1 MKLKHFLALLFTAL
15 LGATVWSSYHAYH
28 TNRSLILD
36 YIADWSSSALLQT
49 EPSLIQA
56 LKTSQY
62 PTIQKL
68 LDRGAAS
75 RPFIAAYSLSRNGKS
90 YLLSSDRTK
99 IGNPVE
105 GGYTTVTGTLYE
117 SISRGKSRFQL
128 PMQYYHEGNLRTAYL
143 LMELDR
149 QYIFDQ
155 LVTRSLQTA
164 LQSVTAVVI
173 VFGLFL
179 FLLYRFLIVPVQ
191 HISSFVK
198 TRHDGVHDYFISEFD
213 LLSETIRE
221 SFMTLF
227 RQKEQIQEALQY
239 EQYLEAILQTVADIN
254 KLLVVSKS
262 TQELLQKSCDRLAL
276 HGDYRLAWIG
286 FAREKSIEIV
296 VHSED
301 STGYL
306 EGGLGIS
313 LDPEDPTSEGPTAQS
328 VLANRTIIID
338 DLFKDPKFTPWQER
352 AGLSRFQ
359 SIIALPLRSDSY
371 SAPFGTLAI
380 YTANPKGFDAR
391 EVAMLEELAG
401 DIGFAVDTFEKRD
414 QLQYHLTTDPLTGLA
429 NRAMLLEALSRQE
442 IPEVML
448 VDIDQFR
455 EINEVYGFEIGDQ
468 LIRTFASTL
477 ERFVETYP
485 QLSLYCLGIDH
496 FALLFSSGHG
506 IDIHD
511 FAGTL
516 IRHMER
522 QQYDCLGIAIMP
534 QVTTGFARAEAQ
546 TVERAEL
553 ALKHAKAGKRKL
565 TVFDP
570 SLLMVEKY
578 QETIQWYNVVRKA
591 IDEDRIVP
599 FFQGIV
605 DNRSGRITKYETL
618 IRLILDN
625 GNVVTPEHF
634 LEIAKK
640 TRLYPDLTKIVV
652 SKALRAF
659 RDETA
664 ELSIN
669 ISLEDILNKSVVATL
684 HEEITANAM
693 AERVT
698 FELLESEGIK
708 DYERVATFI
717 KSFKALG
724 CKIAI
729 DDFGSGY
736 SNFEHL
742 LNLQIDY
749 LKIDGSL
756 IQNLVHDRNAQV
768 LVKHIQSFASDLN
781 MKTVAEFV
789 SSEAIA
795 EAVKGIGIDYSQ
807 GYHFHKP
814 SLHEKLPKT

>member
-1 MKLKHFLALLFTAL
+1 MRLKHFLSLLFTLL

-49 EPSLIQA
+49 EPSLVEA
-56 LKTSQY
+56 LKASRY

-68 LDRGAAS
+68 LDKGAAS
-75 RPFIAAYSLSRNGKS
+75 RPFITAYSLSRDGQS
-90 YLLSSDRTK
+90 HLLSSDRSR
-99 IGNPVE
+99 IGKPVE
-105 GGYTTVTGTLYE
+105 GGYTTVTGSLYE
-117 SISRGKSRFQL
+117 SISRGKYRFQL
-128 PMQYYHEGNLRTAYL
+128 PMQYYHEGTLHTAYL

-155 LVTRSLQTA
+155 LVTRSLKTA
-164 LQSVTAVVI
+164 LQSVTAVIV

-191 HISSFVK
+191 HITTFVK
-198 TRHDGVHDYFISEFD
+198 TRHNGVQDYFISEFG
-213 LLSETIRE
+213 LLSQTIRE
-221 SFMTLF
+221 SFMTLY
-227 RQKEQIQEALQY
+227 RQKEQIQKALQY

-262 TQELLQKSCDRLAL
+262 TEELLQKSCDRLAL

-286 FAREKSIEIV
+286 FVREERIDMV
-296 VHSED
+296 AHSED

-306 EGGLGIS
+306 KGGLGIS
-313 LDPEDPTSEGPTAQS
+313 LDPDDPTVAGPTAQS
-328 VLANRTIIID
+328 VLTNRTVIID
-338 DLFKDPKFTPWQER
+338 DLSKDPRFHPWQER
-352 AGLSRFQ
+352 ADFSRFF

-371 SAPFGTLAI
+371 SAPFGSLAI
-380 YTANPKGFDAR
+380 YTANPRGFDTG
-391 EVAMLEELAG
+391 EVTMLEELAG
-401 DIGFAVDTFEKRD
+401 DIGFAMDTFEKRS

-429 NRAMLLEALSRQE
+429 NRAMLLEALSRQKV
-442 IPEVML
+442 PEVML

-468 LIRTFASTL
+468 LIKTFAATL
-477 ERFVETYP
+477 KQFVESYP
-485 QLSLYCLGIDH
+485 GLSLYCLGIDH
-496 FALLFSSGHG
+496 FALLFSPGHG
-506 IDIHD
+506 INIHD

-522 QQYDCLGIAIMP
+522 QQYDCFGIAIMP

-553 ALKHAKAGKRKL
+553 ALKHAKSVKHKL

-578 QETIQWYNVVRKA
+578 QETIQWYNVVRQA

-605 DNRSGRITKYETL
+605 DNRSGRITRYEAL

-625 GNVVTPEHF
+625 GSVVAPGQF

-652 SKALRAF
+652 RKALRAF

-669 ISLEDILNKSVVATL
+669 ISLEDILNPSVVATL
-684 HEEITANAM
+684 HEEITANAI

-708 DYERVATFI
+708 DYERVSTFI
-717 KSFKALG
+717 KTFKALG

-742 LNLQIDY
+742 LKLRIDY

-768 LVKHIQSFASDLN
+768 LVKHIRSFAEDLN

-789 SSEAIA
+789 CSEAIA
-795 EAVKGIGIDYSQ
+795 EAVREIGIDYSQ

-814 SLHEKLPKT
+814 SPREQLPKA